1 MSLTCLLGQSTK
13 ACELFLKNRAAAV
26 QTAIRQLRIEGAT
39 LLYIHKLC
47 NIFFTSLLETAREFQ
62 MDFAGNTGCYSAFVV
77 WSGSAMRMFVDAFSK
92 QVGTG
97 VGQLVQTEKKSGQST
112 KMCCCVIQVFDSKE
126 SLSTAAE
133 CVKVAKEHCQ
143 QLTEI
148 GLDLTFTLQGLLVKD
163 IKAALQSYKDII
175 IEATKHRN
183 SEEMWRRMNLMT
195 PEALAKLKVHRN
207 MCFKSDNAHVENNF
221 RKKKKNSRNERH

>member
-1 MSLTCLLGQSTK
+1 M
-13 ACELFLKNRAAAV
+13 
-26 QTAIRQLRIEGAT
+26 
-39 LLYIHKLC
+39 
-47 NIFFTSLLETAREFQ
+47 
-62 MDFAGNTGCYSAFVV
+62 
-77 WSGSAMRMFVDAFSK
+77 
-92 QVGTG
+92 
-97 VGQLVQTEKKSGQST
+97 
-112 KMCCCVIQVFDSKE
+112 FDSKE

-148 GLDLTFTLQGLLVKD
+148 GLDLTFTLQSLLVKD

-195 PEALAKLKVHRN
+195 PEALTKLKVGVTFFLVSSLQLLNHCHLALLQFCSCAVSKLTGIKIKWQR
-207 MCFKSDNAHVENNF
+207 F
-221 RKKKKNSRNERH
+221 

>member
-1 MSLTCLLGQSTK
+1 M
-13 ACELFLKNRAAAV
+13 
-26 QTAIRQLRIEGAT
+26 
-39 LLYIHKLC
+39 
-47 NIFFTSLLETAREFQ
+47 
-62 MDFAGNTGCYSAFVV
+62 
-77 WSGSAMRMFVDAFSK
+77 
-92 QVGTG
+92 
-97 VGQLVQTEKKSGQST
+97 
-112 KMCCCVIQVFDSKE
+112 FDSKE

-148 GLDLTFTLQGLLVKD
+148 GLDLTFTLQSLLVKD

-195 PEALAKLKVHRN
+195 PEALTKLKVASQGLQDFN
-207 MCFKSDNAHVENNF
+207 MLNHVILWQAIVT
-221 RKKKKNSRNERH
+221 